1 MKNFRE
7 EMYPDVPAYQGGDT
21 SHAAAK
27 FMVGKAPLLQS
38 QVIRALRMKPMATFE
53 IAAAINRSYRSVQPR
68 TSELRLADRIEDS
81 GERKVDPETNRAV
94 IVWRLTGEKT

>member
-94 IVWRLTGEKT
+94 IVWRLTGERT

>member
-1 MKNFRE
+1 MKNFRQ

-21 SHAAAK
+21 SQAAAK
-27 FMVGKAPLLQS
+27 HIAGKAPLLQS